1 LEAVIGRTRSENKA
15 AGTADVRRCLPSRA
29 VKPAVYGCFR
39 KARTGVPDPKASLA
53 VFSCSFGLQR
63 RTPCPPLGRLRHNSV
78 IFGYITSSYLHI
90 AGKPKTTRAR
100 GLTLPKDSLELRD
113 DLLACLP
120 SLVID
125 RPLAESGQRVVY
137 LAHFEDANIPPDVL
151 PPTGEDP
158 DEKAFLHGWE
168 DWGAIVV
175 KVVSGAD
182 SVTLARLQA
191 ETAILEEV
199 RPASFPK
206 LLYCN
211 LFGENPV
218 TDERLKERLYVS
230 IEEFIDSSPLS
241 DVVDQYRGDEKK
253 ITDLALGIANALVPL
268 WVHHRKFVHRDVKPA
283 NLLIRRTGGVVVI
296 DLGIVR
302 ETGAEGVTRD
312 GWGQGPF
319 TPGYAA
325 PEQVANEKEAVTY
338 KTDFFSIG
346 VVMYRL
352 LAGVD
357 PFVPRPSMA
366 MHEIMIAAASH
377 DPPALTDAAGASQ
390 KFSDFVAKAMM
401 KEPWQRH
408 RTPALFIAE
417 LQALQKN

>member
-1 LEAVIGRTRSENKA
+1 M
-15 AGTADVRRCLPSRA
+15 P
-29 VKPAVYGCFR
+29 
-39 KARTGVPDPKASLA
+39 
-53 VFSCSFGLQR
+53 Q
-63 RTPCPPLGRLRHNSV
+63 
-78 IFGYITSSYLHI
+78 
-90 AGKPKTTRAR
+90 
-100 GLTLPKDSLELRD
+100 DSLELRD
-113 DLLACLP
+113 DLIACLP

-137 LAHFEDANIPPDVL
+137 LAHFEDAKIPSDVV
-151 PPTGEDP
+151 PPTESDP
-158 DEKAFLHGWE
+158 DERAFLRGWE
-168 DWGAIVV
+168 AWGRIVV

-206 LLYCN
+206 LRYCN
-211 LFGENPV
+211 LFTENPV
-218 TDERLKERLYVS
+218 TDERLKERMYVS

-241 DVVDQYRGDEKK
+241 EIADQFKGDERK
-253 ITDLALGIANALVPL
+253 ITDLAIGIANALLPL
-268 WVHHRKFVHRDVKPA
+268 WVHHRKFVHRDIKPA
-283 NLLIRRTGGVVVI
+283 NLLVRRSGGVVVI

-302 ETGAEGVTRD
+302 ETGAAGVTRD

-325 PEQVANEKEAVTY
+325 PEQVANDKDAVSY

-352 LAGVD
+352 CSGVD
-357 PFVPRPSMA
+357 PFVPRPNMA
-366 MHEIMIAAASH
+366 MHEIMMAAASH
-377 DPPALTDAAGASQ
+377 SPPALCDVAGASQ
-390 KFSDFVAKAMM
+390 RFSDFVAKTMM

-408 RTPALFIAE
+408 RTPALFIDE
-417 LQALQKN
+417 LQALLKD